1 MYESLLIKLYIAKKN
16 ISYVEK
22 KRKINVSRSVKKNVF
37 TQNSKIE
44 KKDLELR
51 KWSIN
56 SHFTLRASV
65 QHKWHI
71 VNLKRKKVSWYNTT
85 IQVCN
90 YITNILLKQFPETL
104 RIVFVKKKSGYSYF
118 TDVCV

>member
-22 KRKINVSRSVKKNVF
+22 KRKNHVSRRVKKNVF

-71 VNLKRKKVSWYNTT
+71 VNLKRQVSWYNTT